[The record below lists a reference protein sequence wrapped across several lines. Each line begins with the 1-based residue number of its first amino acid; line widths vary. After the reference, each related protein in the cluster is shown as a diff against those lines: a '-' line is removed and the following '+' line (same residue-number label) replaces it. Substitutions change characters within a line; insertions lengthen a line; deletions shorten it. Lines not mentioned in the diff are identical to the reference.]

1 MFENAPIEPQTWYRS
16 TPILLLASL
25 LFPPLGLVLLLT
37 NPAADPQK
45 KIIGS
50 LGIAALGV
58 TYGLLIFG
66 FPSAFVSSPG
76 DGHYDDLDRQRAAQ
90 RASEPL
96 PPSQPAADPGASPNP
111 TPAAANPG
119 VAPAAPT
126 VSASTAAKSVRN
138 YWTEFRGPGRAGR
151 YDETAVLTAWP
162 KAGLRQLWKQ
172 PIGEGYS
179 SFTIAEG
186 RAFTL
191 EKRRHQEATVAYDLS
206 TGREL
211 WTNLADAEFVEEQGN
226 GPRSTPTWDEGRL
239 YALGGTGELR
249 CIDSRTGK
257 LMWSRD
263 TLKEN
268 GARNL
273 QWGQAVSPLVVDD
286 KVIVLPGGS
295 PGKSVVAYN
304 KLTGAPAWKSLDDR
318 QAYTSPMLVTLAG
331 KRQILTVSATRVV
344 GLAIENGALLW
355 DYIWD
360 TSMGINVSQ
369 PLIVDAN
376 RFFISA
382 GYGKG
387 CALVEVT
394 PSGQSFGARKIW
406 ENIRMKTKF
415 NSPVLYEGYVYGLDE
430 SILSCIDVKTGE
442 QKWKNGRFGYGQV
455 LLASG
460 HLIVMS
466 DEGELVLVKA
476 TPEKFDEVAR
486 FTALEGRCW
495 NYPAIADG
503 RLLVRNA
510 TQMVCYDIAAQ

>member
-1 MFENAPIEPQTWYRS
+1 MFESAPMEPQPWYRT
-16 TPILLLASL
+16 TPVLLLASL
-25 LFPPLGLVLLLT
+25 LFPPLGLVLLLA
-37 NPAADPQK
+37 NPSADTQK

-50 LGIAALGV
+50 LAIVALGV
-58 TYGLLIFG
+58 TYGVLIFG
-66 FPSAFVSSPG
+66 FPSAFVSRPA
-76 DGHYDDLDRQRAAQ
+76 DAHYDELERQRAAQ
-90 RASEPL
+90 RASAPEPASQTA
-96 PPSQPAADPGASPNP
+96 PNESSPATATRGATNAAVTQPAAATAS
-111 TPAAANPG
+111 
-119 VAPAAPT
+119 VAKP
-126 VSASTAAKSVRN
+126 VRN

-151 YDETAVLTAWP
+151 YDEAEVLTSWP
-162 KAGLRQLWKQ
+162 KAGLRQLWRQ

-186 RAFTL
+186 HAFTS

-211 WTNLADAEFVEEQGN
+211 WTDTADAEFVEEQGN
-226 GPRSTPTWDEGRL
+226 GPRATPTWDEGRL

-249 CIDSRTGK
+249 CVDSRNGK
-257 LMWSRD
+257 LIWSRD

-268 GARNL
+268 GASNL
-273 QWGQAVSPLVVDD
+273 PWGQSVSPLIVDD
-286 KVIVLPGGS
+286 KVVVLPGGS
-295 PGKSVVAYN
+295 SGKSVVAYN
-304 KLTGAPAWKSLDDR
+304 KLTGAPMWKSLNDR

-331 KRQILTVSATRVV
+331 KRQILVVSAVRVA
-344 GLAIENGALLW
+344 GLAIENGAILW
-355 DYIWD
+355 DSSWD
-360 TSMGINVSQ
+360 TQMGINVSQ
-369 PLIVDAN
+369 PLVVDKN

-394 PSGQSFGARKIW
+394 TNGQSFSSRKVW

-415 NSPVLYEGYVYGLDE
+415 NSPVLHDGYVYGLDE
-430 SILSCIDVKTGE
+430 GILSCVNVDTGE
-442 QKWKNGRFGYGQV
+442 QKWKEGRFGYGQV

-466 DEGELVLVKA
+466 DKGELALVKA
-476 TPEKFDEVAR
+476 TPEGFEEVAR
-486 FTALEGRCW
+486 FSALEGRCW

-510 TQMVCYDIAAQ
+510 TEMVCYDIAAK